1 MGNNTVRNG
10 NTIRKK
16 NKFLKIISILLVFFL
31 VVLVF
36 ILTFRPIFLH
46 VTKVPSISAVYSA
59 WNANDFN
66 LVHNLTEKILEER
79 PFDNTALAYQGYA
92 YFYLSVAEKEPSV
105 SLNYVNSAINNL
117 RIAMR
122 NAPASIRPQIYYILG
137 KAYYQ
142 KDVLSSYVYYADSV
156 VYYLEEALQAG
167 YQADDIAEYLGMAY
181 AQLGMT
187 EESIVSFSNALLTNE
202 SDILLLSIAEQY
214 IKNSQPD
221 IAKQY
226 LYQLKTESADEQI
239 SLKARLLLAQLHAEE
254 GKFED
259 ALQEYTAILE
269 KNPENA
275 DAHYGIGVLYEKQ
288 GDLAKARAEW
298 RKTLKLQVN
307 HSGALKSLN
316 NGKS

>member
-1 MGNNTVRNG
+1 
-10 NTIRKK
+10 
-16 NKFLKIISILLVFFL
+16 
-31 VVLVF
+31 
-36 ILTFRPIFLH
+36 
-46 VTKVPSISAVYSA
+46 
-59 WNANDFN
+59 
-66 LVHNLTEKILEER
+66 
-79 PFDNTALAYQGYA
+79 
-92 YFYLSVAEKEPSV
+92 
-105 SLNYVNSAINNL
+105 
-117 RIAMR
+117 
-122 NAPASIRPQIYYILG
+122 
-137 KAYYQ
+137 
-142 KDVLSSYVYYADSV
+142 
-156 VYYLEEALQAG
+156 
-167 YQADDIAEYLGMAY
+167 MAY

-239 SLKARLLLAQLHAEE
+239 SLKARLLLAQLHTEE

-259 ALQEYTAILE
+259 ALQEYTAIIE

-307 HSGALKSLN
+307 HSGAMKSLN